1 MLWLYLGRGDG
12 TFAIR
17 SRIGGWSVFT
27 GLVGIGDAD
36 GDGRA
41 DLIAHDRFGD
51 VFYQGTGDWRAP
63 FGPYRRVGLTYGQE
77 EPF

>member
-1 MLWLYLGRGDG
+1 ML
-12 TFAIR
+12 
-17 SRIGGWSVFT
+17 T

-36 GDGRA
+36 GDRRA

-51 VFYQGTGDWRAP
+51 VFYRGTGDWRAP